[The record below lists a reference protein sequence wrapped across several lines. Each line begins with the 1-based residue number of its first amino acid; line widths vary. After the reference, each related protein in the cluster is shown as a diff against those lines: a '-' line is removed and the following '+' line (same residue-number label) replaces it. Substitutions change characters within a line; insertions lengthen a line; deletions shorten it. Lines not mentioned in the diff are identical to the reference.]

1 MPENM
6 LRTTPPPRLKLIGI
20 VAAVVL
26 AVIVVVGLITR
37 FVGGRAVEAWTADN
51 ALPTVS
57 IIDLE
62 TSKDA
67 SNLVLPGNV
76 QAINAAP
83 IYARVSGYLKKW
95 YVDIGTPVKAGQLLA
110 EIDVPDQDQQYAQ
123 AKADYNTALANQRL
137 SAQTARRYNL
147 LGKANAIAPQL
158 VDEANGDLAAKKA
171 AALSAKANMDRLSD
185 LTNFK
190 RIVAPFDGIVTSRGT
205 DVGQLVTVAT
215 STTTSPP
222 LFTVADDSKVRIYV
236 NVPQNYSAQL
246 HPGMKATFTVPDY
259 PGQTFTATL
268 MANAQSVNMQSGTV
282 LMQLQADNP
291 GHKLKA
297 GAYAQVSFNLPAN
310 TSTIQLPASA
320 LIFNE
325 NGTSVA
331 TVGPNN
337 RVVVKPITITR
348 DMGTSVEIA
357 AGVSRHDKVIDN
369 PPDSLRPGDEVR
381 VTKAAAEK
389 AS

>member
-6 LRTTPPPRLKLIGI
+6 LRYTPPPRLKLIGI
-20 VAAVVL
+20 VAACVL

-37 FVGGRAVEAWTADN
+37 FVGGRSVEAWTADN

-95 YVDIGTPVKAGQLLA
+95 YVDIGTPVRAGQLLA
-110 EIDVPDQDQQYAQ
+110 EIDVPDQDQQLAQ
-123 AKADYNTALANQRL
+123 AKADYNTALANERL
-137 SAQTARRYNL
+137 SAQTAKRYNL
-147 LGKANAIAPQL
+147 LGKAQAVAPQL
-158 VDEANGDLAAKKA
+158 VDEANGDLAAKRA

-205 DVGQLVTVAT
+205 DVGQLVTVGTAG
-215 STTTSPP
+215 STP

-246 HPGMKATFTVPDY
+246 HPGMTATFTVPDY
-259 PGQTFTATL
+259 PGQTFTAKL

-291 GHKLKA
+291 DHKLKA
-297 GAYAQVSFNLPAN
+297 GAYAQVSFDLPASAN
-310 TSTIQLPASA
+310 TIQLPASA

-348 DMGTSVEIA
+348 DMGTTVEIA
-357 AGVSRHDKVIDN
+357 AGLTHHDRVIDN
-369 PPDSLRPGDEVR
+369 PPDSLRAGDEVR
-381 VTKAAAEK
+381 VSKAVEK

>member
-1 MPENM
+1 M
-6 LRTTPPPRLKLIGI
+6 LRYTPPRRLKLIGI

-37 FVGGRAVEAWTADN
+37 FVGGRSVEAWTADN

-57 IIDLE
+57 VIDLE

-110 EIDVPDQDQQYAQ
+110 EIDVPDQDQQLAQ
-123 AKADYNTALANQRL
+123 AKADYNTALANERL
-137 SAQTARRYNL
+137 SAQTAKRYNL
-147 LGKANAIAPQL
+147 LGKANAVAPQL
-158 VDEANGDLAAKKA
+158 VDEANGDLAAKRA

-205 DVGQLVTVAT
+205 DVGQLVTVGTAG
-215 STTTSPP
+215 STP

-246 HPGMKATFTVPDY
+246 HPGMTAKFTVPDY
-259 PGQTFTATL
+259 PGQSFTATL
-268 MANAQSVNMQSGTV
+268 MANAQSVNMESGTV

-291 GHKLKA
+291 EHKLKA
-297 GAYAQVSFNLPAN
+297 GAYAQVSFDLPASTN
-310 TSTIQLPASA
+310 TIQLPASA

-357 AGVSRHDKVIDN
+357 AGLTHHDKVIDN

-381 VTKAAAEK
+381 VSKAEK